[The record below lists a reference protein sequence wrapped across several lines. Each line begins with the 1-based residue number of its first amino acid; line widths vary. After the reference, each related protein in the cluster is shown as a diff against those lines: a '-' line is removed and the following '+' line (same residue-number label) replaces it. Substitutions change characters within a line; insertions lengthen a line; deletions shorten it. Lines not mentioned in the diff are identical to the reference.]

1 MMMAV
6 VDSKASEP
14 LGEGVVVK
22 SQDCHS
28 TTAEWLLDGGGDWL
42 DGGSGMIDCWLLDG
56 TREYYHR
63 ARCIKV

>member
-6 VDSKASEP
+6 VDEIVVVVGSKASEP

-28 TTAEWLLDGGGDWL
+28 TTAE
-42 DGGSGMIDCWLLDG
+42 
-56 TREYYHR
+56 
-63 ARCIKV
+63 